1 MKLKTQKALIK
12 LGEKLANHP
21 IYPSAIKVRNQTAL
35 NPLLKKGGVHDKDN
49 PKTRHKKERAK
60 IRLHLKHKGYD
71 NNF

>member
-49 PKTRHKKERAK
+49 PKNTP
-60 IRLHLKHKGYD
+60 
-71 NNF
+71 